1 MKKMNVLRMA
11 ALIGAFVLMTAS
23 AALAQFER
31 IVLIEDF
38 SSVTCTNCPRASEIV
53 SNIEHENNQRAVTIQ
68 FHLDIPGRRDP
79 FYADNKPHNDA
90 RANYYGGF
98 NGLPQVLVNGVATEA
113 TNEPAVRSDFASA
126 AAEEAPL
133 RLNVIQ
139 TNEGPTFSVNVEV
152 ETEDALPNGYRLY
165 VVAVEGVVERTAK
178 YFTDTAKSVPYIGE
192 TIFHDLF
199 RTFTSPTGGVEL
211 IVNGA
216 GKTSFDWSY
225 QLGDDWASGEM
236 YVIAWVQDE
245 FTNEIVQAGFSPK
258 PPSLSVNELN
268 PIAGYALESISPNP
282 ALHNARLS
290 FTLGAPENVEL
301 AIYST
306 DGQLVRSTVL
316 GKMESGEHTAEI
328 DVNGLPTGLYTVS
341 LRAGQYQAIEKLTV
355 VK

>member
-1 MKKMNVLRMA
+1 MQKMNMLRIA
-11 ALIGAFVLMTAS
+11 ALISAFVLMTAS
-23 AALAQFER
+23 AALAQYDR

-53 SNIEHENNQRAVTIQ
+53 SKIEHDNNKRAVTIQ
-68 FHLDIPGRRDP
+68 FHLDIPGIRDP
-79 FYADNKPHNDA
+79 FYAANKPHNDA

-98 NGLPQVLVNGVATEA
+98 NGLPQVFVNGLPTEA

-126 AAEEAPL
+126 AAVDAPL
-133 RLNVIQ
+133 RLNVTQ
-139 TNEGPTFSVNVEV
+139 TNEGSGFAVKVEV
-152 ETEDALPNGYRLY
+152 ETQGALPNGYRLY
-165 VVAVEGVVERTAK
+165 AVAVEGVVERTAK
-178 YFTDTAKSVPYIGE
+178 YFTDTAKSIPYIGE
-192 TIFHDLF
+192 TVFHDLF
-199 RTFTSPTGGVEL
+199 RTFASPTNGVEL

-216 GKTSFDWSY
+216 GKKSFDWSY
-225 QLGDDWASGEM
+225 QLGDKWASGEM

-245 FTNEIVQAGFSPK
+245 FTEEIIQAGFSPK

-268 PIAGYALESISPNP
+268 AVAGYALEPIVPNP
-282 ALHNARLS
+282 ALQDARLR

-316 GKMESGEHTAEI
+316 GKMESGQHATQI

-341 LRAGQYQAIEKLTV
+341 LRAGQFQATEKLTV
-355 VK
+355 MK